1 MVGAL
6 IHGRSTIKKDWK
18 NLHVASAK
26 KPIMVETGRRC
37 TSNSL
42 LDSGAGDEIVP
53 VIAPR
58 DGHRLLHD
66 RLKKYKGNTVKT

>member
-1 MVGAL
+1 M
-6 IHGRSTIKKDWK
+6 HSRSTIMIDWK
-18 NLHVASAK
+18 NFNMATGK
-26 KPIMVETGRRC
+26 CTRKPIMVETGRRC

-53 VIAPR
+53 VIASR

-66 RLKKYKGNTVKT
+66 RLKRYKGNTVKT

>member
-1 MVGAL
+1 M
-6 IHGRSTIKKDWK
+6 HSRSTIKIDWI
-18 NLHVASAK
+18 NLNMATGKSTR
-26 KPIMVETGRRC
+26 KPIMVESGRRC

-66 RLKKYKGNTVKT
+66 RLKKYKGKAV